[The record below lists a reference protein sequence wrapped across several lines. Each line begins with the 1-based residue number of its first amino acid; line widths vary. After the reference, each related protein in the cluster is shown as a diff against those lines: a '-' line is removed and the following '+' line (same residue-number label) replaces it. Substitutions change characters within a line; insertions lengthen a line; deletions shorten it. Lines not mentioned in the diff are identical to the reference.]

1 MTIPHSAFRISKSN
15 ESVCIRVQIYK
26 NHTGLIAM
34 TDKTSHIL
42 VVDDELSMRELLEY
56 MLNREGYQVTCA
68 EDGRKA
74 IRLVEKN
81 QYDLLLCDIK
91 LGDISGLD
99 VLRASKKSSQD
110 TVVILISAFASTE
123 TAVEAMNEG
132 AYDYVP
138 KPFDKDE
145 LLQTVAKALNIKT
158 VEHEKQLINDQLKE
172 SLHFGFIVGTSPA
185 MRHIYKLILQ
195 VAKTKTNVLITGE
208 SGTGKEL
215 IAKAVHQES
224 DRSDQPFVVINCGG
238 IPETLMESEL
248 FGHKKGSFTGASSDK
263 KGLFEEA
270 HKGTIF
276 LDEIGELSLPIQ
288 VKLLRAVQEK
298 VFKAVG
304 GNEDISVDMRILSAT
319 NKNLEKEV
327 IAGNFREDLF
337 YRLNVIEI
345 KVPPLRERKA
355 DLRPLAQYFLE
366 KYSREMGKEITKFSS
381 YAIDMLNKY
390 DFPGNIRELENL
402 LERSVALSTT
412 NIILP
417 DSLALS
423 IHKRRWIEG
432 FEDRR
437 FDLDDVSRGVSLDVI
452 LEEIERAYLKK
463 ALDCSNGSKNK
474 AAELLGISF
483 RSLRYRLDKLRIEK

>member
-1 MTIPHSAFRISKSN
+1 MT
-15 ESVCIRVQIYK
+15 E
-26 NHTGLIAM
+26 HTP
-34 TDKTSHIL
+34 HIL
-42 VVDDELSMRELLEY
+42 VVDDELSMREVLEY
-56 MLNREGYQVTCA
+56 MLNKEGYQVSCA
-68 EDGRKA
+68 ENGVKA
-74 IRLVEKN
+74 IGLLEK
-81 QYDLLLCDIK
+81 QRFDLLLCDIR

-99 VLRASKKSSQD
+99 VLRASKKANPD
-110 TVVILISAFASTE
+110 TVVILISAYASTE

-145 LLQTVAKALNIKT
+145 LLQTIAKALDLRT
-158 VEHEKQLINDQLKE
+158 VEREKEILDGQLKE
-172 SLHFGFIVGTSPA
+172 NLHFGLLMGSSPA
-185 MRHIYKLILQ
+185 MQHIYKLVQQ
-195 VAKTKTNVLITGE
+195 VANTKTNVLITGE

-215 IAKAVHQES
+215 IAQAIHQES

-248 FGHKKGSFTGASSDK
+248 FGHKKGSFTGATNDK
-263 KGLFEEA
+263 KGLFEIA
-270 HKGTIF
+270 HKGTLF
-276 LDEIGELSLPIQ
+276 LDEIGEISLPIQ

-304 GNEDISVDMRILSAT
+304 GNEDISVDIRIVSAT
-319 NKNLEKEV
+319 NKNLEKE
-327 IAGNFREDLF
+327 IIDGNFREDLF

-345 KVPPLRERKA
+345 RVPPLRERKA
-355 DLRPLAQYFLE
+355 DLRTLAQYFLE
-366 KYSREMGKEITKFSS
+366 KYSKEMGKEISKFSS
-381 YAIDMLNKY
+381 YAIDLLNKY

-423 IHKRRWIEG
+423 LHKRRWIEG
-432 FEDRR
+432 FTDRR
-437 FDLDDVSRGVSLDVI
+437 FDLDAVSRGVSLDSI
-452 LEEIERAYLKK
+452 LEEIERGYLKK

-474 AAELLGISF
+474 AAELLDISF
-483 RSLRYRLDKLRIEK
+483 RSLRYRLDKLSIDK

>member
-1 MTIPHSAFRISKSN
+1 MTKKP
-15 ESVCIRVQIYK
+15 
-26 NHTGLIAM
+26 
-34 TDKTSHIL
+34 SHIL

-56 MLNREGYQVTCA
+56 MLTKEGYQVTCA

-74 IRLVEKN
+74 IRLLEKN

-99 VLRASKKSSQD
+99 VLRASKKNSQD
-110 TVVILISAFASTE
+110 TVVILISAYASTE

-145 LLQTVAKALNIKT
+145 LLQTVAKALDIRT
-158 VEHEKQLINDQLKE
+158 VEHEKELLNDQLKE
-172 SLHFGFIVGTSPA
+172 NLHFGLLVGTSPA
-185 MRHIYKLILQ
+185 MRHIYKLIVQ

-248 FGHKKGSFTGASSDK
+248 FGHKKGSFTGATADK

-304 GNEDISVDMRILSAT
+304 GTDDISVDIRILSAT

-355 DLRPLAQYFLE
+355 DLRSLAQYFLE
-366 KYSREMGKEITKFSS
+366 KYSNEMGKTITKFSS

-432 FEDRR
+432 FKDRR
-437 FDLDDVSRGVSLDVI
+437 FDLDEVSQGVSLDSI

-463 ALDCSNGSKNK
+463 ALDCTNGNKNK

>member
-1 MTIPHSAFRISKSN
+1 MTN
-15 ESVCIRVQIYK
+15 D
-26 NHTGLIAM
+26 IA
-34 TDKTSHIL
+34 HIL
-42 VVDDELSMRELLEY
+42 VVDDDLSMRELLEY
-56 MLNREGYQVTCA
+56 MLTKEGYKVTCA
-68 EDGRKA
+68 QNGREA
-74 IRLVEKN
+74 IALLKKENV
-81 QYDLLLCDIK
+81 DLLLCDIR
-91 LGDISGLD
+91 LGDITGLD
-99 VLRASKKSSQD
+99 VLRASKKTNPD
-110 TVVILISAFASTE
+110 TVVIMISAYATTE
-123 TAVEAMNEG
+123 TAVEAMHEG

-145 LLQTVAKALNIKT
+145 LMQAIAKALDLRTI
-158 VEHEKQLINDQLKE
+158 EHEKKILDDELKE
-172 SLHFGFIVGTSPA
+172 NLHFEMIVGNSPA
-185 MRHIYKLILQ
+185 MRHIYKLIRQ

-215 IAKAVHQES
+215 IARAIHNES
-224 DRSDQPFVVINCGG
+224 DRRDQPIVVINCGG

-248 FGHKKGSFTGASSDK
+248 FGHKKGSFTGATQDK
-263 KGLFEEA
+263 KGLFEIA

-298 VFKAVG
+298 VFKPVG
-304 GNEDISVDMRILSAT
+304 ANEDISVDIRIISAT
-319 NKNLEKEV
+319 NKELEKEV

-345 KVPPLRERKA
+345 KVPPLRERKT
-355 DLRPLAQYFLE
+355 DLRALAQHFLE
-366 KYSREMGKEITKFSS
+366 KYSREMGKEISKFSS
-381 YAIDMLNKY
+381 YAIDLLNKY

-423 IHKRRWIEG
+423 LHKRRWIEG
-432 FEDRR
+432 FKDRR
-437 FDLDDVSRGVSLDVI
+437 FDLDEVGRGVNLDSI
-452 LEEIERAYLKK
+452 MAEIERAYLKK
-463 ALDCSNGSKNK
+463 ALDCSDGNKNK

-483 RSLRYRLDKLRIEK
+483 RSLRYRLEKLGIDR